1 MDNTGG
7 PMRDLID
14 SVRENFWG
22 YTVCVGIVVAIFH
35 FGMRSL

>member
-7 PMRDLID
+7 AMRDLID

-22 YTVCVGIVVAIFH
+22 YLACVGIVVAIFH